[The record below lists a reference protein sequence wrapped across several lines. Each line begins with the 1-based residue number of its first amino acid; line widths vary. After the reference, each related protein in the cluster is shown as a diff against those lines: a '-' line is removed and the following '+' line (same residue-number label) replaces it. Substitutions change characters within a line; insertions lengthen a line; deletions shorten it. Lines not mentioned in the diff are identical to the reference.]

1 MQDKTLQLH
10 IEGRLNR
17 QELLQINQE
26 ADALLKEHQHTLKLV
41 LDVTNLEANYV
52 LADEL
57 RTTQSYLY
65 DGRIDQVFV
74 ITASKL
80 NHLIMLIAFSTCR
93 ADCVYFS
100 TPEQAFDFL
109 QQRMH
114 KNR

>member
-1 MQDKTLQLH
+1 MK
-10 IEGRLNR
+10 
-17 QELLQINQE
+17 INQDV
-26 ADALLKEHQHTLKLV
+26 DALLKDSHSTLKLV
-41 LDVTNLEANYV
+41 LDVTKLEANYV

-74 ITASKL
+74 ITATKL
-80 NHLIMLIAFSTCR
+80 NHLIMLIAFSTAR

-109 QQRMH
+109 QQRAL